1 MIVREPEKKVL
12 GIEGVTMTFDQWFA
26 DHFQEDQL
34 QVEHLLRDGTATRFL
49 IAWSLLESHCF
60 GGFARVDKLSPFA
73 TDITESG
80 AFRNRDFREPG
91 RHFHSRYQDKQCFE
105 NLIHKKRKNSSEL
118 EEFRDILSTQFDA
131 LSDYQLVFMLL
142 FVVYRF
148 RNNIFHGNKGV
159 QSWLQY
165 KKQIGFCLRVMQ
177 SLISL
182 TTGMHNKD
190 SQATAFDGA

>member
-1 MIVREPEKKVL
+1 MTVQELEKRVW

-26 DHFQEDQL
+26 DYFQEDQL

-49 IAWSLLESHCF
+49 IAWSLLESRCF
-60 GGFARVDKLSPFA
+60 GGFVAVDKLSPFA
-73 TDITESG
+73 TDVTER
-80 AFRNRDFREPG
+80 ATFRNESFREPG
-91 RHFHSRYQDKQCFE
+91 RHFHSRYQDKQCFK
-105 NLIHKKRKNSSEL
+105 NLIHKKHKNSNEL
-118 EEFRDILSTQFDA
+118 EEFRGILSKQFDV

-159 QSWLQY
+159 ESWLKY
-165 KKQIGFCLRVMQ
+165 KEQIDFCLRVMQ

-182 TTGMHNKD
+182 TTGTHN
-190 SQATAFDGA
+190 